1 MVAHQSSLVSVWKRR
16 VHAYWLAAL
25 ERGAGR
31 VRGRTGRL
39 VFSGQHGRRAAGGRV
54 LAQYGLWGPARMGRA
69 GMIRRRAAGLPLL
82 IFQFRGFL

>member
-1 MVAHQSSLVSVWKRR
+1 MLVEFPGQ
-16 VHAYWLAAL
+16 Y
-25 ERGAGR
+25 AG
-31 VRGRTGRL
+31 
-39 VFSGQHGRRAAGGRV
+39 RAAGGSV